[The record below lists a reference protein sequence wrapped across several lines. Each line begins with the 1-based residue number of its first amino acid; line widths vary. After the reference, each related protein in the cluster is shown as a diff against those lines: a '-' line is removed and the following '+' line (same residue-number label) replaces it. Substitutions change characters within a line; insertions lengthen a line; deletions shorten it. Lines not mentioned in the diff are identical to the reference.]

1 MESEAQRSSERGFV
15 EIKDVLNDVIAEGI
29 LHEMETVGSDLAN
42 ELNLLEAR
50 SVINAPLEN
59 AASVTVSS
67 DSDAMR
73 TNRIEDELS
82 ILSLEMVQAFLNDV
96 IAIKILN
103 QRHHLVAQSIDNGL
117 DLEKSVTN
125 TVKGN
130 LINTNLL
137 RSRDELN
144 HLL

>member
-1 MESEAQRSSERGFV
+1 MESEAQRSSERGFI

-29 LHEMETVGSDLAN
+29 LHEMETIGGDLAN
-42 ELNLLEAR
+42 ELNFLEAR

-59 AASVTVSS
+59 AASVTVST
-67 DSDAMR
+67 DSDAVR

-82 ILSLEMVQAFLNDV
+82 ILSLEMVQALLNDV

-117 DLEKSVTN
+117 DLEKSVMN
-125 TVKGN
+125 TVKRS

>member
-1 MESEAQRSSERGFV
+1 MESEAQRSSERGFI

-42 ELNLLEAR
+42 KLNFLEPR
-50 SVINAPLEN
+50 SMINAPLEN
-59 AASVTVSS
+59 AASVTVST
-67 DSDAMR
+67 DSDAVR

-82 ILSLEMVQAFLNDV
+82 ILSLEMVQALLNDV

-103 QRHHLVAQSIDNGL
+103 QRHYLVAQSIDNGL
-117 DLEKSVTN
+117 NLEKSVMN
-125 TVKGN
+125 IVKRS
-130 LINTNLL
+130 LVNTNLL

>member
-1 MESEAQRSSERGFV
+1 MESEAQRSSERGFI

-82 ILSLEMVQAFLNDV
+82 ILSLEMVQALLNDV

-103 QRHHLVAQSIDNGL
+103 QRHYLVAQSIDNGL
-117 DLEKSVTN
+117 DLEKSATN
-125 TVKGN
+125 IIKRN

-137 RSRDELN
+137 RSRDELD

>member
-1 MESEAQRSSERGFV
+1 
-15 EIKDVLNDVIAEGI
+15 
-29 LHEMETVGSDLAN
+29 METVGSDLAN

-82 ILSLEMVQAFLNDV
+82 ILSLEMVQALLNDV

-103 QRHHLVAQSIDNGL
+103 QRHYLVAQSIDNGL

-125 TVKGN
+125 IVKRN
-130 LINTNLL
+130 LTNTNLL
-137 RSRDELN
+137 RSRDELD

>member
-15 EIKDVLNDVIAEGI
+15 EIKDVLNDVITEGI

-73 TNRIEDELS
+73 TDRIEDELS
-82 ILSLEMVQAFLNDV
+82 SLSLEMVQALLNDV

-103 QRHHLVAQSIDNGL
+103 QRHYLVAQSIDNGL

-125 TVKGN
+125 IVKRN
-130 LINTNLL
+130 LMNTNLL
-137 RSRDELN
+137 RSRDELD

>member
-15 EIKDVLNDVIAEGI
+15 EIKDVLNDVITEGI

-73 TNRIEDELS
+73 TDRIEDELS
-82 ILSLEMVQAFLNDV
+82 ILSLEMVQALLNDV

-103 QRHHLVAQSIDNGL
+103 QRHYLVAQSIDNGL

-125 TVKGN
+125 IVKRN
-130 LINTNLL
+130 LMNTNLL
-137 RSRDELN
+137 RSRDELD

>member
-1 MESEAQRSSERGFV
+1 MESEAQRSSERGFI

-82 ILSLEMVQAFLNDV
+82 ILSLEMVQALLNDV

-103 QRHHLVAQSIDNGL
+103 QRHYLVAQSIDNGL

-125 TVKGN
+125 IVKRN
-130 LINTNLL
+130 LTNTNLL
-137 RSRDELN
+137 RSRDELD

>member
-15 EIKDVLNDVIAEGI
+15 EIKDVLNDVITEGI

-42 ELNLLEAR
+42 ELNFLEPR
-50 SVINAPLEN
+50 SMINAPLEN

-73 TNRIEDELS
+73 TDRIEDELS
-82 ILSLEMVQAFLNDV
+82 ILSLEMVQALLNDV

-103 QRHHLVAQSIDNGL
+103 QRHYLVAQSIDNGL

-125 TVKGN
+125 IVKRN
-130 LINTNLL
+130 LMNTNLL
-137 RSRDELN
+137 RSRDELD

>member
-1 MESEAQRSSERGFV
+1 MESEAQRSSERGFI

-29 LHEMETVGSDLAN
+29 LHEMETVGGDLAN

-59 AASVTVSS
+59 AASVTVST
-67 DSDAMR
+67 DSDAVR

-82 ILSLEMVQAFLNDV
+82 ILSLEMVQALLNDV

-103 QRHHLVAQSIDNGL
+103 QRHHLVAQRIDNGL
-117 DLEKSVTN
+117 DLEKSATN
-125 TVKGN
+125 TVKRS
-130 LINTNLL
+130 LVNTNLL

>member
-73 TNRIEDELS
+73 TDRIEDELS
-82 ILSLEMVQAFLNDV
+82 ILSLEMVQALLNDV

-103 QRHHLVAQSIDNGL
+103 QRHYLVAQSIDNGL

-125 TVKGN
+125 IVKRN
-130 LINTNLL
+130 LMNTNLL
-137 RSRDELN
+137 RSRDELD

>member
-1 MESEAQRSSERGFV
+1 MESEAQRSSERGFI

-82 ILSLEMVQAFLNDV
+82 ILSLEMVQTLLNDV

-125 TVKGN
+125 TVKRN

>member
-1 MESEAQRSSERGFV
+1 MESEAQRSSERGFI

-29 LHEMETVGSDLAN
+29 LHEMKTVGGDLAN
-42 ELNLLEAR
+42 ELNFLKPG
-50 SVINAPLEN
+50 SMVNAPLEN
-59 AASVTVSS
+59 AASVTVST
-67 DSDAMR
+67 DSDAVR

-82 ILSLEMVQAFLNDV
+82 ILSLEMVQALLNDV
-96 IAIKILN
+96 IAVKILN
-103 QRHHLVAQSIDNGL
+103 QWHHLVAQSIDNGL
-117 DLEKSVTN
+117 NLEKSVTN
-125 TVKGN
+125 IVKRS

>member
-1 MESEAQRSSERGFV
+1 MESEAQRSSERGFI

-73 TNRIEDELS
+73 TDRIEDELS
-82 ILSLEMVQAFLNDV
+82 ILSLEMVQALLNDV

-125 TVKGN
+125 TVKRN

>member
-1 MESEAQRSSERGFV
+1 MESEAQRSSERGFI

-82 ILSLEMVQAFLNDV
+82 ILSLEMVQALLNDV

-103 QRHHLVAQSIDNGL
+103 QRHYLVAQSIDNGL
-117 DLEKSVTN
+117 DLEKSATN
-125 TVKGN
+125 IVKRN

-137 RSRDELN
+137 RSRDELD

>member
-1 MESEAQRSSERGFV
+1 MESEAQRSSERGFI
-15 EIKDVLNDVIAEGI
+15 EIKDVLNDVITEGI

-73 TNRIEDELS
+73 TDRIEDELS
-82 ILSLEMVQAFLNDV
+82 ILSLEMVQALLNDV

-103 QRHHLVAQSIDNGL
+103 QRHYLVAQSIDNGL

-125 TVKGN
+125 IVKRN
-130 LINTNLL
+130 LMNTNLL

>member
-1 MESEAQRSSERGFV
+1 MESEAQRSSERGLI
-15 EIKDVLNDVIAEGI
+15 EIEDVLNDVIAEGI
-29 LHEMETVGSDLAN
+29 LHEMETVGGDLAN
-42 ELNLLEAR
+42 KLNFLEAR

-59 AASVTVSS
+59 AASVTVST
-67 DSDAMR
+67 DSDAVR

-82 ILSLEMVQAFLNDV
+82 ILSLEMVQALLNDV
-96 IAIKILN
+96 IAVKILN
-103 QRHHLVAQSIDNGL
+103 QRHHLVAQGIDNGL
-117 DLEKSVTN
+117 DLEKLVRN
-125 TVKGN
+125 TVKRS

>member
-1 MESEAQRSSERGFV
+1 MESEAQRSSERGFI

-82 ILSLEMVQAFLNDV
+82 ILSLEMVQALLNDV

-103 QRHHLVAQSIDNGL
+103 QRYYLVAQSIDNGL

-125 TVKGN
+125 IVKRN

-137 RSRDELN
+137 RSRDELD

>member
-1 MESEAQRSSERGFV
+1 MESEAQRSSERGFI
-15 EIKDVLNDVIAEGI
+15 EIKDVLNDVIAKGI

-117 DLEKSVTN
+117 DLEKSLTN